1 MTRGSCRNIVA
12 TLVGLVVML
21 YPMTSVLSADVKNP
35 LVRGD
40 SPVTVEADDGIE
52 WISEK
57 KMYVARG
64 NARAT
69 RGTMSVVADT
79 LTALYRDTEGDGTE
93 IHRLEARGRVVIK
106 SPERTAFGDRAIYDL
121 DQTMAVMYGQ
131 NLRLVTKG
139 DTITASDSLEYWEKR
154 RVAVA
159 RGNAVA
165 IRRDRRIRADVLKVL
180 FREKRAGALEAVRM
194 DALGNVVITT
204 PQEVAQAREGVYN
217 AKSGIATLSGDVKI
231 TKGKTQLNGEVAE
244 VNLNSGISRLLS
256 SRKPSKSGRV
266 RGIFVPNSNKN

>member
-1 MTRGSCRNIVA
+1 
-12 TLVGLVVML
+12 ML